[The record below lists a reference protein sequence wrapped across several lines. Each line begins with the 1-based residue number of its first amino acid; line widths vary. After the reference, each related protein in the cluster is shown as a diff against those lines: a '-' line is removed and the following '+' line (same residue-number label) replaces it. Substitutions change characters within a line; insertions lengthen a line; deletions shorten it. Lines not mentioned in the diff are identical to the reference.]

1 MAETMTNTNGKAAS
15 NGHATTNGQANGQAA
30 TNGQAKPEI
39 ANRRTSNRK
48 GGQQDIAG
56 LIEQAEKFRTAA
68 HDLTHQANELVK
80 ALKQHRRQNRA
91 IECTLASIRQLKGLG
106 V

>member
-1 MAETMTNTNGKAAS
+1 MSEPTTNTNSKAAS
-15 NGHATTNGQANGQAA
+15 NGHAETNGHAQSNGHAR
-30 TNGQAKPEI
+30 K
-39 ANRRTSNRK
+39 SSSRK
-48 GGQQDIAG
+48 GAQQDLAA

-68 HDLTHQANELVK
+68 HNLTHEANDLVK

-91 IECTLASIRQLKGLG
+91 IETTLASIRQIKGLG